1 MDYFVIIITIIII
14 LLIVLLL
21 IPLKI
26 KIDYTYLDGSNYK
39 IIFSYLFGL
48 VKKEIDSNNKENK
61 CKDTNNGS
69 KKVSS
74 KEYIK
79 YFLDKGKIEKLFLTL
94 TIGISDPFLLGITT
108 GVCWSLINIILSILF
123 MNKDID
129 KVISREINVL
139 PIFNENIFQIHL
151 NCIIKLNLVYI
162 ITAYIRILK
171 EKEGGENFARAS
183 N

>member
-1 MDYFVIIITIIII
+1 MACSVIIIVIII
-14 LLIVLLL
+14 LLIILLL

-26 KIDYTYLDGSNYK
+26 EIDYTYLNESNYK

-48 VKKEIDSNNKENK
+48 VKKEINSNDEENK
-61 CKDTNNGS
+61 CKNTNNSS
-69 KKVSS
+69 KKISS
-74 KEYIK
+74 KQYIK
-79 YFLDKGKIEKLFLTL
+79 YFLDKVKFEKLFLTL
-94 TIGISDPFLLGITT
+94 TVGINDPFLLGITT

-171 EKEGGENFARAS
+171 EKEGGEDFARAS

>member
-1 MDYFVIIITIIII
+1 MACFVIIIVIII
-14 LLIVLLL
+14 LLIILLL

-26 KIDYTYLDGSNYK
+26 EIDYTYLNESNYK
-39 IIFSYLFGL
+39 IMFSYLFGL
-48 VKKEIDSNNKENK
+48 VKKEINSNDEENK
-61 CKDTNNGS
+61 CKDASNGS
-69 KKVSS
+69 KKISS
-74 KEYIK
+74 KQYIK
-79 YFLDKGKIEKLFLTL
+79 YFLDKVKFEKLFLTL

-171 EKEGGENFARAS
+171 EKEGGEDFARAS